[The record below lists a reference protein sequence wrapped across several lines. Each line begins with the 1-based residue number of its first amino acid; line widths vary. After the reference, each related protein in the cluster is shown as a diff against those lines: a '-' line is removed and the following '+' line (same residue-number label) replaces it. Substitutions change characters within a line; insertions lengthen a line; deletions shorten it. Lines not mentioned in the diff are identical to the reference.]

1 MSFAH
6 RVAESVSKDK
16 VDGQI
21 ALRLRFLQGKKIS
34 RVASQECYVAQDVGT
49 EWPIPVFCCVLACP
63 LRSAAIVPGDCGS
76 SLHDSGQRALA
87 TRPAGREMAD

>member
-1 MSFAH
+1 MLQ
-6 RVAESVSKDK
+6 DT

-21 ALRLRFLQGKKIS
+21 ASRLRFLQRKEICRAAS
-34 RVASQECYVAQDVGT
+34 RECYVAQNVGT
-49 EWPIPVFCCVLACP
+49 EWPIPVFRCALACP
-63 LRSAAIVPGDCGS
+63 LRSSAIAPGGCGS